1 MQNILNWKEFS
12 TTEELQSTLLLEIE
26 HLAKEAIKE
35 TGSFK
40 IILAGGTTPEKIYH
54 AFLKFNQTDFQNWE
68 IFVGDERCLEPDDKN
83 RNSQMIS
90 NAFLNHLDPVNMPKF
105 FPIKSELGP
114 IDGANDYDSIIDSY
128 EFFDLALLGLGE
140 DGHTASLFPGHQWN
154 HNANVIPVNNAP
166 KPPSDRISLTPKAF
180 SKSKKII
187 FIVTGKNKCIPVEN
201 WKSEKPIPASQIISN
216 YPIDIYCNF
225 N

>member
-1 MQNILNWKEFS
+1 MQKKVNWKEFS
-12 TTEELQSTLLLEIE
+12 SIEELQATLLSAIE
-26 HLAKEAIKE
+26 HQAMAAIKK

-40 IILAGGTTPEKIYH
+40 VILAGGTTPEKIYH
-54 AFLKFNQTDFQNWE
+54 SFLKFNQAGFKRWE
-68 IFVGDERCLEPDDKN
+68 IFIGDERCLEPNDKN
-83 RNSQMIS
+83 RNSQMIR
-90 NAFLNHLDPVNMPKF
+90 NTFLNHLDSINMPKF

-114 IDGANDYDSIIDSY
+114 IDGANDYDSLIDSY
-128 EFFDLALLGLGE
+128 DFFDLALLGLGE

-154 HNANVIPVNNAP
+154 QGANVIPVNNAP

-201 WKSEKPIPASQIISN
+201 WKSQKPIPASQILSN
-216 YPIDIYCNF
+216 NPIDVYCNF